1 MSLRAVRGDCHRSR
15 PVKQQQCAFWE
26 AEGGSA
32 SLQRPSRGHAVCGE
46 EGILETNKLCPA
58 SELVNTQYGLVTD
71 TEEQGVS
78 VTPVHVRTI
87 VLSVVPQSLEE
98 LSK

>member
-1 MSLRAVRGDCHRSR
+1 MSLRAVRGNSRRSR

-32 SLQRPSRGHAVCGE
+32 SLQCPSRGHVVCDE
-46 EGILETNKLCPA
+46 EGILETNKLCPP

-71 TEEQGVS
+71 TEEQGVCDTS
-78 VTPVHVRTI
+78 SR
-87 VLSVVPQSLEE
+87 
-98 LSK
+98 